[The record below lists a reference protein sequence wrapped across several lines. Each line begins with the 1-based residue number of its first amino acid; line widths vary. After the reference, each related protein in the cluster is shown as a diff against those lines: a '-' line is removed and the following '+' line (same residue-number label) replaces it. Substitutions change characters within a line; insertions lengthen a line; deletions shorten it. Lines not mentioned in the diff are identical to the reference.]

1 MKIKLIILT
10 LFISSQSYGQT
21 LKDSVVD
28 KSKFIDYSI
37 ITNSCKNISKWN
49 DKKNCSKRELA
60 KEIQKGLSQDVL
72 DKIPENKYR
81 IRCTFSFDS
90 NGELINSDAST
101 ENDILNMEVIRVFK
115 NLELNMCLMD
125 ENGNSKKGEFRIP
138 VFVRIAK

>member
-10 LFISSQSYGQT
+10 LFISSQTYGQT
-21 LKDSVVD
+21 LKDSVVG

-37 ITNSCKNISKWN
+37 IANSCKNISKWN
-49 DKKNCSKRELA
+49 GKKSCSKRELA
-60 KEIQKGLSQDVL
+60 KEIHKGLSQDVL

-138 VFVRIAK
+138 IFVRIAK